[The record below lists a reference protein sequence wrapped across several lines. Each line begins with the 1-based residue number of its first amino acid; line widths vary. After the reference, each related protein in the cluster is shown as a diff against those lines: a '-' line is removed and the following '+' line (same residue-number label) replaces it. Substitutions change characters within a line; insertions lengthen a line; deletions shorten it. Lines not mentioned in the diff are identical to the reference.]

1 MISTMFWH
9 TNDCLYEDTR
19 DGVRSYGCWEK
30 HDSITSV
37 EGSHADL
44 PTYPPALQR
53 VQPWV
58 TCESVISELESYV
71 LIITIVSHFY
81 ILILTY
87 LHS

>member
-1 MISTMFWH
+1 MIVFMKIQGWSEIIRM
-9 TNDCLYEDTR
+9 LGE
-19 DGVRSYGCWEK
+19 

-58 TCESVISELESYV
+58 TCESVISELESNPTMFWYQ
-71 LIITIVSHFY
+71 
-81 ILILTY
+81 
-87 LHS
+87 